1 MKEHRS
7 LEGLSLFS
15 WAKAGK
21 KCQAS
26 IIMGFYSGQVALATY
41 KQTWLVEP
49 PSIQRSERG
58 RRQCSRRCTGFSM
71 QGVHSRQQTRQPHTL
86 QDRQAKE
93 ALQNDRVLKHTRL
106 YHKILVLQATLVCVT
121 GGAKLSGSLFVTVT
135 LGQMKKL
142 VFQSG

>member
-15 WAKAGK
+15 WGKAGK

-26 IIMGFYSGQVALATY
+26 IIMGFYSRQVALATY

-49 PSIQRSERG
+49 PSIQISELG
-58 RRQCSRRCTGFSM
+58 RHQCSRRCTGFSM

-106 YHKILVLQATLVCVT
+106 HRKTLVLEATLVCVT

-135 LGQMKKL
+135 LRQMKKL
-142 VFQSG
+142 AFQSV